1 MPPAYFNVL
10 QNQSRRKKLLIA
22 AILVLWLVT
31 LCRAISILAPGSIHV
46 IYNSDGAIPILMANE
61 QRPITV
67 FDHYYYAAG
76 RWGGWPMITA
86 RLINHSTG
94 YRWTPK
100 SFHAIRAVWLFI
112 AILVLALLNPR
123 NALFIVLIGLSLI
136 CLDSNLRRRLFDP
149 GQVYAWQ
156 ITALLLAWYCL
167 RRLFGED
174 LENPSGK
181 RLLSKRALWGVLL
194 FWFSF
199 LSIWS
204 SFASGPFLC
213 FLVVLE
219 TAWSRLSIGKA
230 PVRSWRTTRYVLGF
244 ALVGAAILLEILMR
258 RNYHR
263 HALKHYGN
271 TFATSLFLDIGYLG
285 KNLDTVLATLTVF
298 SLWPL
303 LPLMLIVVIAV
314 VGSLVYFR
322 LKRRGDR
329 LAKLR
334 EMVLEETAVLIV
346 GTFGIA
352 AINFVLMVLV
362 NHVRVNDYDNR
373 FMTLTFLFGGVSG
386 LLMLYLLIRALLTK
400 AKIARYS
407 MPALMF
413 GLFLFLLVGFP
424 RWREDEIYRVEQ
436 ETAHSL
442 ANRVPHAFLIG
453 GYWAT
458 YVFPPFLPT
467 DRLIPLP
474 REGELVRMPWT
485 IKMLSGEKFVVL
497 EYRQSNAAPYTRNP
511 APYTPPEQLTQY
523 GNTLRLVEPKFYE
536 NGPFG
541 FALYVNMTN

>member
-10 QNQSRRKKLLIA
+10 QNSSHRKKLLIA
-22 AILVLWLVT
+22 VILVLWLVT

-46 IYNSDGAIPILMANE
+46 LYNSDGAIPILMAND
-61 QRPITV
+61 QRPITI

-112 AILVLALLNPR
+112 GILVLALLNPR
-123 NALFIVLIGLSLI
+123 NALFVVLIGLSLI
-136 CLDSNLRRRLFDP
+136 CLDSTLRIRLFDP

-156 ITALLLAWYCL
+156 ITALLLAWYTL
-167 RRLFGED
+167 RRLFAED
-174 LENPSGK
+174 LGSSSGK
-181 RLLSKRALWGVLL
+181 KLLSTRVLWGVLL

-219 TAWSRLSIGKA
+219 TAWSRLSSGQA
-230 PVRSWRTTRYVLGF
+230 PVRSWRTTRYFWGF

-263 HALKHYGN
+263 HGRKHYGN
-271 TFATSLFLDIGYLG
+271 PFETSLFLDIGYLG
-285 KNLDTVLATLTVF
+285 NNLDRLLTKLTDF

-314 VGSLVYFR
+314 GGSLVYFK

-334 EMVLEETAVLIV
+334 KLLLEETAVLIA
-346 GTFGIA
+346 GAFGIA
-352 AINFVLMVLV
+352 VFNFVLSVAV
-362 NHVRVNDYDNR
+362 NHVRLNDHDNR
-373 FMTLTFLFGGVSG
+373 FLTLTFLFGAVSG
-386 LLMLYLLIRALLTK
+386 LLTLYLLFRALLTK
-400 AKIARYS
+400 AKISKYCI
-407 MPALMF
+407 PALMF
-413 GLFLFLLVGFP
+413 AVFLFLFVRFP
-424 RWREDEIYRVEQ
+424 TRRQNDLYRVEQ
-436 ETAHSL
+436 ETAHAL
-442 ANRVPHAFLIG
+442 ANKAPHAFLIG

-458 YVFPPFLPT
+458 YVFAPLLPT
-467 DRLIPLP
+467 DTLIPLP
-474 REGELVRMPWT
+474 REGDLVRMPWT
-485 IKMLSGEKFVVL
+485 IKMLSGEKFVFL
-497 EYRQSNAAPYTRNP
+497 EYRLSNAF

-523 GNTLRLVEPKFYE
+523 GNTLRLVEPKIYE
-536 NGPFG
+536 NGPYE
-541 FALYVNMTN
+541 FALYVNTTN

>member
-1 MPPAYFNVL
+1 MPPAYSKVL
-10 QNQSRRKKLLIA
+10 QNPSHQKKLLIA

-31 LCRAISILAPGSIHV
+31 LFRAISILAPGSIDV
-46 IYNSDGAIPILMANE
+46 IYNSDGAIPILMANDS
-61 QRPITV
+61 RPITV
-67 FDHYYYAAG
+67 FDHYYYGAG

-112 AILVLALLNPR
+112 GILVLALLNPR
-123 NALFIVLIGLSLI
+123 NALFVVLIGLSLI
-136 CLDSNLRRRLFDP
+136 CLDSNLRMRLFDP
-149 GQVYAWQ
+149 GQVYGWQ
-156 ITALLLAWYCL
+156 ITALLLAWYSL

-174 LENPSGK
+174 LGTASGK
-181 RLLSKRALWGVLL
+181 KLFPKRALWGVLL

-219 TAWSRLSIGKA
+219 TAWSRLSSGQA
-230 PVRSWRTTRYVLGF
+230 PVRSWRTKRYILGF

-263 HALKHYGN
+263 HGRKHYGH
-271 TFATSLFLDIGYLG
+271 TFETSLFLDIGYLR
-285 KNLDTVLATLTVF
+285 KNLDGMLATLPDF

-314 VGSLVYFR
+314 AGSLVYFK
-322 LKRRGDR
+322 LKRREVR
-329 LAKLR
+329 LAKLKNLL
-334 EMVLEETAVLIV
+334 MEETSVLIA

-352 AINFVLMVLV
+352 AFNFVLMVVV

-373 FMTLTFLFGGVSG
+373 FMALTFLFGAVSG
-386 LLMLYLLIRALLTK
+386 LLTLYLLIRALLTK
-400 AKIARYS
+400 AKISRYGI
-407 MPALMF
+407 PALMF
-413 GLFLFLLVGFP
+413 AVFLFLLVGFP
-424 RWREDEIYRVEQ
+424 QWREDDLYRVEQ
-436 ETAHSL
+436 ETAHAL
-442 ANRVPHAFLIG
+442 DNRVPHAFLIG

-458 YVFPPFLPT
+458 YVFPPFLST
-467 DRLIPLP
+467 DKLIPLP

-485 IKMLSGEKFVVL
+485 IKMLSGEKFVLL

-511 APYTPPEQLTQY
+511 VLYTPPEQLVQY

-536 NGPFG
+536 NGPFE
-541 FALYVNMTN
+541 FALYINMTN